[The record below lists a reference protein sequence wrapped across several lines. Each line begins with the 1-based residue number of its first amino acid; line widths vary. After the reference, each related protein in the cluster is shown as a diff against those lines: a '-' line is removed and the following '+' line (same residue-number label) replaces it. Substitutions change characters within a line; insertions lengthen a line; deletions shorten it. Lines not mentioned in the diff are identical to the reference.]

1 MVSHQSMRVEGADE
15 GIRVQMVVDM
25 IEIAIWDVTSV
36 NRLNFIPEYR
46 KYITMGSHRTNL
58 NLH

>member
-1 MVSHQSMRVEGADE
+1 MVSYQSMRMDGADTE
-15 GIRVQMVVDM
+15 IRVQTVVDI

-36 NRLNFIPEYR
+36 NQLNFIPEYR